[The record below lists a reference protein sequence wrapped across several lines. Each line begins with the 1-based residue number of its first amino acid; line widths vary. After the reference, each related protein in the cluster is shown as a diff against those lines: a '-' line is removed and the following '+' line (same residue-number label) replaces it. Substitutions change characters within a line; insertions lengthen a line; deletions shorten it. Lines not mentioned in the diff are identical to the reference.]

1 MAQIQRER
9 AKKTRMNYIKM
20 YLISELN
27 TKQLNNIQPLQYIIK
42 INFYNEVVIYTLN
55 TLGDL
60 LTVKIGLE
68 QQMMKLWALVLCKL
82 CACIILKHSCCCC
95 CVCYLPYSRST
106 ADACMRSTPKLPQK
120 LNLWLFQSFLLRMKV
135 AAVLQ
140 LLEMLMQCKRTQF
153 TFF

>member
-1 MAQIQRER
+1 
-9 AKKTRMNYIKM
+9 MNYIKM

-68 QQMMKLWALVLCKL
+68 QQMMKL
-82 CACIILKHSCCCC
+82 
-95 CVCYLPYSRST
+95 
-106 ADACMRSTPKLPQK
+106 
-120 LNLWLFQSFLLRMKV
+120 
-135 AAVLQ
+135 
-140 LLEMLMQCKRTQF
+140 
-153 TFF
+153 